1 MFRALKTSQ
10 VFLLDSI
17 AGIISITLIQI
28 AFILL
33 NFKREVDLQDVSV
46 KSVVGFLIF
55 ISIHAVV
62 TKLGQNVSLRITMA
76 SLVLWALLWNLYF
89 TLLLFLSDRYLL
101 SNPESLTYQHLLSEI
116 TAILVLIPLFT
127 IIGLL
132 VIVGIRFLFLDR
144 QEHFD

>member
-76 SLVLWALLWNLYF
+76 SLALWALLWNLYF